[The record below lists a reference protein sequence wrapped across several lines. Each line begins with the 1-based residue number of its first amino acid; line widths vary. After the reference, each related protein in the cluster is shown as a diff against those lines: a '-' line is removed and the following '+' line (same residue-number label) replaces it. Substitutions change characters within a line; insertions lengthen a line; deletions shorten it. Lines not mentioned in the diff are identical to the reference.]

1 MSSITRALGTAFAT
15 LVLVA
20 STPTFAQTQPGT
32 PPAKPPLSA
41 FFGNAPF
48 GEALLSPN
56 GRHLAVRASAP
67 GQRDFLTVIDLDTK
81 SAKVVASYDDA
92 DVRQFYWINDRRL
105 VFDTHE
111 KGVGPG
117 DQRFMPGMYAVDFD
131 GGRFVELAS
140 RTRFNSSTG
149 TRVVRRLLPPASM
162 MVGNAQWVDSDD
174 TYAIVPVGDTRGE
187 LSHVDLLQVNTIS
200 GHYKTVPRPGAT
212 RSWLVDHK
220 GEPRLATTYKNL
232 TTTLQYLDPASGNWR
247 ELASFPAFSDTAQ
260 TIEPLGFGPTGTLF
274 VRARGKAGT
283 TAVHTFDV
291 ASARLDPQ
299 PLLSTPGYDFDGQL
313 VINRDK
319 VLGMQFR
326 TDAVSNEWFDAG
338 MKAIQ
343 QDVDKQLPTTVNLLS
358 VPARGE
364 SPLVVVTAYS
374 DVVAPV
380 FFLYNSKTRA
390 LDKVGEARPGI
401 NPAQMGR
408 QQFLRYQARDG
419 MDIPALLTLPP
430 GAKRTGL
437 PLVVMVHGGP
447 WVRGNSWGW
456 AAESQFLA
464 TRGYAVLEPEFRGS
478 TGFGAKHERAGYK
491 QWGLAMQNDIADGV
505 RWAVAK
511 GIVDPKRVCIA
522 GGSYGGYSALMGLV
536 NDPDM
541 YQCGISFFG
550 VTDIGLLFN
559 NGAHFSNDL
568 ARDLVKHSMPEKIGD
583 PVKDAAQFKATSP
596 LQQAA
601 RITQPLLLAYGGVD
615 RRVPINHGTA
625 LRDAVMRTNKA
636 VEWVEY
642 PEEGHG
648 WALEKNRIDFWGR
661 VEKFLDKN
669 IGSGAA
675 R

>member
-1 MSSITRALGTAFAT
+1 MSALTRALGTA
-15 LVLVA
+15 VA
-20 STPTFAQTQPGT
+20 AIILLASPPSFAQTQPGT
-32 PPAKPPLSA
+32 PPARPPLSA

-48 GEALLSPN
+48 GDASLSPS

-67 GQRDFLTVIDLDTK
+67 GRRDFLTVIDLSTN
-81 SAKVVASYDDA
+81 SARIVAAYNDA
-92 DVRQFYWINDRRL
+92 DVRNFYWINDRRL

-117 DQRFMPGMYAVDFD
+117 DGRFMPGMYAVDFD

-140 RTRFNSSTG
+140 RTKANGSTG
-149 TRVVRRLLPPASM
+149 TRIVRRLLPPASEM
-162 MVGNAQWVDSDD
+162 AGNTPWVDSDH
-174 TYAIVPVGDTRGE
+174 TYAIVAVGDTRGE
-187 LSHVDLLQVNTIS
+187 LSHVDLLHVNTVS
-200 GHYKTVPRPGAT
+200 GQYKTVPRPGAT
-212 RSWLVDHK
+212 RAWLLDHK
-220 GEPRLATTYKNL
+220 GEPRLAVTYKDL
-232 TTTLQYLDPASGNWR
+232 TSTLQYLDPATGNWR
-247 ELASFPAFSDTAQ
+247 ELTSFPAYRESAQ

-283 TAVHTFDV
+283 TAVHTFDI
-291 ASARLDPQ
+291 ASGKLDPQ
-299 PLLSTPGYDFDGQL
+299 PLLSTPGYDFDGAL

-319 VLGMQFR
+319 LLGMQFR

-343 QDVDKQLPTTVNLLS
+343 QDVDKLLPTTVNLMS
-358 VPARGE
+358 VPALGE

-390 LDKVGEARPGI
+390 LNKVGEARPGI
-401 NPAQMGR
+401 DPAQMGR

-419 MDIPALLTLPP
+419 MDIPALLTLPA

-437 PLVVMVHGGP
+437 PLVVLVHGGP

-456 AAESQFLA
+456 DAESQFLA
-464 TRGYAVLEPEFRGS
+464 SRGYAVLEPEFRGS
-478 TGFGAKHERAGYK
+478 LGFGARHARAGYK

-511 GIVDPKRVCIA
+511 GLVDPKRVCIA

-541 YQCGISFFG
+541 YQCGISFVG
-550 VTDIGLLFN
+550 VTDIGLLFD
-559 NGAHFSNDL
+559 NGAHFSSDV
-568 ARDLVKHSMPEKIGD
+568 ARDVVKHSMPEKIGD

-625 LRDAVMRTNKA
+625 LRDAVMRTNKG

-648 WALEKNRIDFWGR
+648 WSLEKNRIDFWGR
-661 VEKFLDKN
+661 VEKFLDRH
-669 IGSGAA
+669 IGSGAG

>member
-1 MSSITRALGTAFAT
+1 MPAFTRVLARATFAA

-20 STPTFAQTQPGT
+20 SPLTLAQT
-32 PPAKPPLSA
+32 PPAPPPVSA

-48 GEALLSPN
+48 GDARLSPS

-67 GQRDFLTVIDLDTK
+67 GKRDFLTVIDLETN
-81 SAKVVASYDDA
+81 SAKIVAHYNDA
-92 DVRQFYWINDRRL
+92 DVRNFYWINDRRL
-105 VFDTHE
+105 VFDTHD

-131 GGRFVELAS
+131 GGRFIELAS
-140 RTRFNSSTG
+140 RNLVNKSTG
-149 TRVVRRLLPPASM
+149 TRIVRRLLPPSSEMA
-162 MVGNAQWVDSDD
+162 GNTPWVDSDD
-174 TYAIVPVGDTRGE
+174 TYALAPVGDTRNE
-187 LSHVDLLQVNTIS
+187 LSHVDLLQVNTVS
-200 GHYKTVPRPGAT
+200 GQYKTVPRPGAT
-212 RSWLVDHK
+212 RGWLLDHK
-220 GEPRLATTYKNL
+220 GEPRLAITYKDL
-232 TTTLQYLDPASGNWR
+232 TTTLQYLDPATGKWR
-247 ELASFPAFSDTAQ
+247 ELTSFPAFKETAA
-260 TIEPLGFGPTGTLF
+260 TIEPVAFGPTGTLF
-274 VRARGKAGT
+274 VTARGKAGT
-283 TAVHTFDV
+283 TAMHTFDV
-291 ASARLDPQ
+291 NTGKLDPQ
-299 PLLSTPGYDFDGQL
+299 PLLSAPGYDIDGEL

-343 QDVDKQLPTTVNLLS
+343 QDVDKLLPTTVNLMS
-358 VPARGE
+358 VPARGD
-364 SPLVVVTAYS
+364 SPLLVVTAYS

-380 FFLYNSKTRA
+380 FFLYNSKTKS
-390 LDKVGEARPGI
+390 LNKVGEARPGI
-401 NPAQMGR
+401 DPTQMGR
-408 QQFLRYQARDG
+408 QQFLRYKARDG
-419 MDIPALLTLPP
+419 LDIPALLTLPP

-447 WVRGNSWGW
+447 WVRGKSWGW
-456 AAESQFLA
+456 APDSQFLA

-478 TGFGAKHERAGYK
+478 LGFGSNHERAGYK

-505 RWAVAK
+505 RWAVDK
-511 GIVDPKRVCIA
+511 GLVDPKRVCIA
-522 GGSYGGYSALMGLV
+522 GASYGGYSTLMGLV

-541 YQCGISFFG
+541 FRCGISFVG
-550 VTDIGLLFN
+550 VTDIGLLFD
-559 NGAHFSNDL
+559 NGAHFSSDTS
-568 ARDLVKHSMPEKIGD
+568 RDVKQHSLPERIGD
-583 PVKDAAQFKATSP
+583 PVKDADQFKATSP

-625 LRDAVMRTNKA
+625 LRNAVMRTNKQ
-636 VEWVEY
+636 VEWIEY

-669 IGSGAA
+669 IGSGAV